1 MRLIINGQTRD
12 FPALA
17 AGSSLADLVTAL
29 ELKGDRVAVEQ
40 NGAIVPR
47 AQWPASLLAESDK
60 LEMVHFVGG
69 GSDVF
74 LTFRVG

>member
-1 MRLIINGQTRD
+1 MQLIINGQTRD

-17 AGSSLADLVTAL
+17 TGLSLAELVTAL
-29 ELKGDRVAVEQ
+29 ELKSDRVAVEH

-47 AQWPASLLAESDK
+47 TDWPSTHLAESDR

-69 GSDVF
+69 GSPA
-74 LTFRVG
+74 RRQRWS